1 MHQDGIARPSRSALQ
16 MRAGREALQEALNTL
31 EALSEGRK
39 IALPTLPIT
48 DTEQLD
54 GSRLDAPTELEGLD
68 AIEVL
73 KILFSSGAP
82 VDQEKVRELAASLRK
97 FAGH

>member
-1 MHQDGIARPSRSALQ
+1 M
-16 MRAGREALQEALNTL
+16 
-31 EALSEGRK
+31 
-39 IALPTLPIT
+39 
-48 DTEQLD
+48 EQRD
-54 GSRLDAPTELEGLD
+54 SSRLNAPAELEGLD

-82 VDQEKVRELAASLRK
+82 WDQEKVRELAASLRK

>member
-16 MRAGREALQEALNTL
+16 MRAGREALQEVLNAL
-31 EALSEGRK
+31 EALSQGRK

-48 DTEQLD
+48 DTERLD
-54 GSRLDAPTELEGLD
+54 NSRLDASTALEGLD

-82 VDQEKVRELAASLRK
+82 ADQEKIRELAASLRK
-97 FAGH
+97 FAGP